1 MACLPGAFAP
11 GAGVEVELDE
21 LKLSIDELTP
31 GMFVSRL
38 DRPWIGT
45 KFPLQGLLI
54 TSQEEIDALRAYCHD
69 VYIDVQ
75 KGPSPKQRSV
85 LQRLGYLRLS
95 HHGRPAPPAVV
106 HANDVPLDEELPQAR
121 KAWDDV
127 RTLASNFIDDV
138 RAGRRL
144 SADAL
149 GGAIEPIVAS
159 VIRNADAFFWLEA
172 LRRRDAYSYSHS
184 VNCCALVVSFGRHL
198 GFPREMLVD
207 LASAGMLMDIGKA
220 ALPEE
225 LLARA
230 GPPVDGE
237 AMLIQSHVAHSIAML
252 EQAGIKD
259 PEIVEMIRNHHERH
273 DGSGY
278 PRRLFGSQ
286 IPLTGRM
293 LGLVD
298 TFDALSSERP
308 HQKAMNKH
316 EVLQWLYRN
325 REILFQGDLIEQFSQ
340 TLGVYPTGS
349 LVQLSSGEV
358 AVVMAQNP
366 ARRLFPR
373 VTVLTH
379 QDKTLDSSFYQVDLW
394 SLGCNEDPA
403 KRVWIERALP
413 PGAFGLDPTELFL

>member
-1 MACLPGAFAP
+1 M
-11 GAGVEVELDE
+11 ELDE

-45 KFPLQGLLI
+45 AFPLQGLQI
-54 TSQEEIDALRAYCHD
+54 SSQDEIEALRAYCHH

-75 KGPSPKQRSV
+75 KGATPKQRSV
-85 LQRLGYLRLS
+85 LQRLGYTRLS
-95 HHGRPAPPAVV
+95 HHGRPAPPATV
-106 HANDVPLDEELPQAR
+106 HPNDIPLGEELPHAR

-127 RTLASNFIDDV
+127 RALASNFIDDV

-220 ALPEE
+220 ALPDE

-230 GPPVDGE
+230 GPPTTSE
-237 AMLIQSHVAHSIAML
+237 AKLIQSHVAHSVSML
-252 EQAGIKD
+252 EQAGIRD
-259 PEIVEMIRNHHERH
+259 PEIIEMIENHHERH

-278 PRRLFGSQ
+278 PRGLFGSQ
-286 IPLTGRM
+286 IPLTARM

-316 EVLQWLYRN
+316 EVLQWLYRH
-325 REILFQGDLIEQFSQ
+325 RESLFQADLIEQFSQ

-373 VTVLTH
+373 VTMLTRR
-379 QDKTLDSSFYQVDLW
+379 DKTLDSTFMQVDLW
-394 SLGCNEDPA
+394 SLGNNQDPA